1 MPDLQIPHIEAS
13 LGEAKYIGA
22 AKPEQEIED
31 TITQN
36 GTHVYEPDPGKALS
50 KVTAIVNVPEQ
61 KPEQEKSATATDNGS
76 VVLEP
81 DTGKV
86 LSKATVVVNVP
97 KEKPE
102 ETMSVRYTQ
111 NGTNIITP
119 SPGKVMKE
127 IDVQVAVP
135 DIPPVIRYLSVNKN
149 GVYTAP
155 SGIDGYS
162 PISVNCPV
170 AKQEEEKSVKYT
182 ANGTNTVTPTPGKV
196 MKSVSVEVAVPS
208 DKKPEEQGAYTFT
221 ENGDFTIQPTAGS
234 VFRSFLAHVNVSGGG
249 GTPGIT
255 VSEVVCDR
263 SCNSTADIAEFIGT
277 LNPHGVFIM
286 YDPQIL
292 LPADQ
297 VTLENASF
305 LICLLVA
312 DFPPYNGNLNANAA
326 FIGRLDTGTIRMVT
340 YNSTGWTCRIQNG
353 HILKV
358 IEVDVT

>member
-61 KPEQEKSATATDNGS
+61 KPEQEKSSTATDNGS

-102 ETMSVRYTQ
+102 ETRSVRYTQ

-221 ENGDFTIQPTAGS
+221 ENGDFTIQPTPGS
-234 VFRSFLAHVNVSGGG
+234 VFRSFLAHVNVQGGG
-249 GTPGIT
+249 GNPHVKVTEIT
-255 VSEVVCDR
+255 ANQACSIGMDVVNNLVKPIMEADTVVVFVVCPDNIINISGKSIYDLLIMQYVVSR
-263 SCNSTADIAEFIGT
+263 NATGIQESTYGNLFRVSNTNI
-277 LNPHGVFIM
+277 
-286 YDPQIL
+286 PQDGANL
-292 LPADQ
+292 RW
-297 VTLENASF
+297 NASVNVGDV
-305 LICLLVA
+305 LYVL
-312 DFPPYNGNLNANAA
+312 
-326 FIGRLDTGTIRMVT
+326 
-340 YNSTGWTCRIQNG
+340 
-353 HILKV
+353 
-358 IEVDVT
+358 EVK